1 MPKHSTDDLV
11 KRGHAAMTSFN
22 PELAVE
28 FYGRALEQDTTNC
41 DVMDSLADA
50 LLQIGDHENALPLL
64 QRSIAI
70 EPAGSPYKHIYL
82 GQMLVDRE
90 ALDSYERA
98 IALLIR
104 DYAAAQENIADT
116 MSMDVDEPIPVE
128 LNKRSNPSLLKK
140 QLAKAYCN
148 VADLFLTDL
157 AEDEGAEHACQE
169 ALLKAHNVDPT
180 CLDVQQTLASLRLSQ
195 CKPAEACDI
204 MSAVCS
210 RVIRAL
216 QMSQQETIMGTLQKG
231 AAKGQTQA
239 QALAQAQTVFGGAAA
254 AGAAA
259 GMPEEECPEHHF
271 CMATAKLVVECCET
285 RPSMSDEAMELLALL
300 LEEDDENTELWY
312 IMGVAAL
319 SAKPADIETASFH
332 LNKAKSMVM
341 DEQERTGEDCS
352 DQLCMIDEKLT
363 EVTKLRANSEIAA
376 EGEEDEE
383 AED

>member
-1 MPKHSTDDLV
+1 MPKHNTDELV

-28 FYGRALEQDTTNC
+28 FYGRALEQDKSNC
-41 DVMDSLADA
+41 DIMDSLADA
-50 LLQIGDHENALPLL
+50 LLQIGDHENAKPLL
-64 QRSIAI
+64 QRSIAVD
-70 EPAGSPYKHIYL
+70 PSGSPYKHIYL
-82 GQMLVDRE
+82 GQMLADRE

-116 MSMDVDEPIPVE
+116 MSMDVEEPIPVE

-210 RVIRAL
+210 RIIRTL
-216 QMSQQETIMGTLQKG
+216 QISQQETIVGTLQKG
-231 AAKGQTQA
+231 QQGQAA
-239 QALAQAQTVFGGAAA
+239 QANSVFNAATASA
-254 AGAAA
+254 AGI
-259 GMPEEECPEHHF
+259 PEDECPEHHF
-271 CMATAKLVVECCET
+271 CMTTAKLVVECCET
-285 RPSMSDEAMELLALL
+285 RASMAEEAMELLGLL

-332 LNKAKSMVM
+332 LNKAKSMMM
-341 DEQERTGEDCS
+341 DSQERTGEDCS
-352 DQLCMIDEKLT
+352 EQLCMIEQHLT
-363 EVTKLRANSEIAA
+363 EVTKLQANSEIAA